1 MVPAGARCKGRPDV
15 VSSLVKY
22 STESHRPSLK
32 AMAVSQMWFYIS
44 IYVSIKIRPWWLKNR
59 GPTTPPSP
67 TSKPPP
73 STSPN
78 LLLLPHT
85 PSTHQQ
91 YPPPLNADTARLLRT
106 SDSDSGLP
114 VETPLSDAP
123 PLENPQF
130 RFLKTA
136 KGEPPP
142 PQSKRP
148 TSRLTVRDL

>member
-1 MVPAGARCKGRPDV
+1 MVPAGTRCKGRPDV

-22 STESHRPSLK
+22 STESHRPSPK

-78 LLLLPHT
+78 LPPTHTFNPPAIPLPSMLIRPAFCARVIPT
-85 PSTHQQ
+85 LASLSRPRSVMPLRSKIFNSAFSKQQ
-91 YPPPLNADTARLLRT
+91 KVNPPHRRANGQLQD
-106 SDSDSGLP
+106 
-114 VETPLSDAP
+114 
-123 PLENPQF
+123 
-130 RFLKTA
+130 
-136 KGEPPP
+136 
-142 PQSKRP
+142 
-148 TSRLTVRDL
+148 